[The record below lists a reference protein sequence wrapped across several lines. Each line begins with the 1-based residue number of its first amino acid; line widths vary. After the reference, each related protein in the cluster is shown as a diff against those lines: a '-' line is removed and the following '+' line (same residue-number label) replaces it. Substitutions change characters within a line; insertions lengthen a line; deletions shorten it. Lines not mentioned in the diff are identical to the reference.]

1 LILSHGQ
8 KLSTSEAEI
17 IMRSKLKLKFN

>member
-8 KLSTSEAEI
+8 TLSTSDAEI